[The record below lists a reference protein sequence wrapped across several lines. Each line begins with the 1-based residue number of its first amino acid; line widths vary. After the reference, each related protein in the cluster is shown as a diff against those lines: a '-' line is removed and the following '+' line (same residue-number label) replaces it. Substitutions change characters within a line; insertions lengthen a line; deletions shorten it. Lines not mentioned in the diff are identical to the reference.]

1 MGVLLQRA
9 TWIDQAADLAR
20 TALPA
25 ATAMGY
31 FRLYDELLPHLFN
44 PTFFRGVAGIGYTLL
59 RLAAL
64 TGESKIMLP
73 CVLRW
78 ALEG

>member
-1 MGVLLQRA
+1 
-9 TWIDQAADLAR
+9 
-20 TALPA
+20 
-25 ATAMGY
+25 MGY
-31 FRLYDELLPHLFN
+31 FRLYDELPPHLFN

-64 TGESKIMLP
+64 TGESKVTLP